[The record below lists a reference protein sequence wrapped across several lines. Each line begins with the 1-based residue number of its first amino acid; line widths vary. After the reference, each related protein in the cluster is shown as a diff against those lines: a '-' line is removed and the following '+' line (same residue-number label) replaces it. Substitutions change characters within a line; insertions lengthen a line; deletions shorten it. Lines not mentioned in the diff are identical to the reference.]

1 MQKSLLIVV
10 SAPSGCGKGTIL
22 GQILKDE
29 KYYYSVSA
37 TTRAPRQG
45 EVDGVHY
52 RFMPKERFEQLISEN
67 AFLEYA
73 PYCEHYY
80 GTLKQPITDALANG
94 KHVILEI
101 EVQGAMQIRE
111 LLPDAK
117 FIFIAP
123 PDLETLRQ
131 RLIARGTESEEVIAE
146 RIAQA
151 EKELQYKD
159 QYDYCIV
166 NQILDDAIAD
176 FRSVIRA
183 EEFKIN

>member
-52 RFMPKERFEQLISEN
+52 RFMPKEQFEQLISEN

-111 LLPDAK
+111 LLPNAK

-131 RLIARGTESEEVIAE
+131 RLVARGTESEEVIAE

-176 FRSVIRA
+176 FKSVI
-183 EEFKIN
+183 